1 MSSKKGKRQSSDL
14 NAEANQSMLDPL
26 LEMKLVETNGRLELT
41 FPLRGG
47 PAPLAVD
54 FVNGAH
60 GYARRRNRFGLL
72 YQAVGFPRERPSVV
86 DATAGLGA
94 DAFRLAYRGCSV
106 IAIERSP
113 LLHSLL
119 QDGLNRAEQDEEI
132 RRHLNGRLK
141 LLHADARDFLR
152 DCKDATSPEVVFLDP
167 MYPPKKNSA
176 LPKIEMRILRRI
188 VGDDLDA
195 TELFEI
201 ARAVAR
207 NRVVV
212 KRHRDA
218 HPIADAPSYSLCDTS
233 TRYDVYLRNPPV

>member
-1 MSSKKGKRQSSDL
+1 
-14 NAEANQSMLDPL
+14 MLDPL
-26 LEMKLVETNGRLELT
+26 SEMKLVETNGRLELI

-47 PAPLAVD
+47 PSPLFVD
-54 FVNGAH
+54 FVDGAH

-72 YQAVGFPRERPSVV
+72 FQAVGFPRERPTVV

-94 DAFRLAYRGCSV
+94 DAFRLAFRGCPV
-106 IAIERSP
+106 LAIERSA
-113 LLHSLL
+113 LLYSLL
-119 QDGLNRAEQDEEI
+119 QDGLHRAERNEEL
-132 RRHLNGRLK
+132 REQLDGRLN
-141 LLHADARDFLR
+141 LLHADARDYLR
-152 DCKDATSPEVVFLDP
+152 ACEGAAVPDVVFLDP

-195 TELFEI
+195 EELFDI

-218 HPIADAPSYSLCDTS
+218 KPIADAPSHSLCDTS
-233 TRYDVYLRNPPV
+233 TRYDVYLRKPHI